1 MAIEDYYRPLQ
12 ARELIQGVDGYG
24 DVTIT
29 ISEPVDFL
37 GHIGKPSS
45 SAAQRMSQR
54 GIDVTGRLYAAPD
67 APVSEFSLI
76 VEPNTGAAFQVV
88 SEPRDAALRGH
99 HIEADL
105 TEWRGGV
112 E

>member
-1 MAIEDYYRPLQ
+1 MAIQDYYRPLQ
-12 ARELIQGVDGYG
+12 ARDLTQSVDDYG
-24 DVTIT
+24 DVVFSL
-29 ISEPVDFL
+29 SEPVDFV

-45 SAAQRMSQR
+45 SAAQRMAQR

-67 APVSEFSLI
+67 APVSEFSVI

-105 TEWRGGV
+105 VEWRGGV